1 MLNGTA
7 GEQSSAVFLTKKGQ
21 KNGSRKAF
29 LYNKIVCTAH
39 HNAQTEKECPDR
51 IILTHSINRT
61 RQTQFPIIQFITAKK
76 SMQKMFFQFF
86 NRRCSFVHEMI
97 KRPTG
102 IKFYLPEIIK

>member
-61 RQTQFPIIQFITAKK
+61 RQTQFPLIQFITAKK
-76 SMQKMFFQFF
+76 SMQKDVLSVFQQEMQFCPRNDKET
-86 NRRCSFVHEMI
+86 NRN
-97 KRPTG
+97 
-102 IKFYLPEIIK
+102 

>member
-29 LYNKIVCTAH
+29 LYNKIVCIAH

-61 RQTQFPIIQFITAKK
+61 RQTQFPLIQAFTANNHAKTVLFFHCK
-76 SMQKMFFQFF
+76 MQFCPRNDKET
-86 NRRCSFVHEMI
+86 NRN
-97 KRPTG
+97 
-102 IKFYLPEIIK
+102 